1 MRHSH
6 IRLLLTHALGGVA
19 VGLATAAM
27 LVWLD
32 IARLWTLAS
41 GTTDGWIGLAL
52 LGFGFAITF
61 GSAALGAAIM
71 AENGATP
78 RPPRGRGRLALAP
91 LSLAPIRVVASRS
104 PGRPAR

>member
-1 MRHSH
+1 MRHAH
-6 IRLLLTHALGGVA
+6 IRLLLAHALGGVA

-32 IARLWTLAS
+32 VARLWTLAS

-71 AENGATP
+71 AETDATP
-78 RPPRGRGRLALAP
+78 RPPRGSGRLV
-91 LSLAPIRVVASRS
+91 LAPIRVVANRA